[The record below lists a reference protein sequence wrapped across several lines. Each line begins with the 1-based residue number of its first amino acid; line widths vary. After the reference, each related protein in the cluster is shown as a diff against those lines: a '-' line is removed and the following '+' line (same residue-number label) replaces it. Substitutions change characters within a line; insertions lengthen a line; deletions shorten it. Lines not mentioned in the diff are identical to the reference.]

1 MESLFF
7 PNPLVVEKK
16 KKKKLRNYNPSTA
29 SVSQSV
35 TAAAQGLRITDM
47 ELALL
52 TLFIHHNTIKKKRRK
67 KNIFYKK
74 QLERVELTF
83 SLIHK

>member
-7 PNPLVVEKK
+7 PNPLVVE

-52 TLFIHHNTIKKKRRK
+52 TLFIHHNTIKKRSRK
-67 KNIFYKK
+67 KKTSFIRNSWN
-74 QLERVELTF
+74 VW
-83 SLIHK
+83 S